1 MALWTRAKSRWW
13 PDHVHP
19 RYLKGPWHSRRPILF
34 CKGLGQIYNGQIAKG
49 LLLMCIQVVNVLL
62 CLVLI
67 GLVMFP
73 LLWLYGIWDAY
84 DTAKRTHIVSEVV

>member
-1 MALWTRAKSRWW
+1 MFTVVIQKDPGIAA
-13 PDHVHP
+13 
-19 RYLKGPWHSRRPILF
+19 ILSFF

-62 CLVLI
+62 CFALI